1 MSKDAKYKNG
11 DISKNT
17 ITNMYN
23 KIPKSLLDNVDNPTY
38 ELHKLKLPFRGVV
51 VSPSGSGKTNLVV
64 NLIALFSSGKIGT
77 FSDITILTKNK
88 DEPLYK
94 FLELKSPSII
104 IKEGIHHL
112 PELDKYDK
120 SSNHLVILDDLV
132 LAKDQSGICEYY
144 IRCRK
149 KNVSCLYLSQSFYK
163 IPKLIRSNSNYLFI
177 LKIGGKRDLNL
188 ILSEMSLSTPKE
200 TLLKMYDYATK
211 DKFNFLLVDVD
222 ESEEKRFRHNFLEV
236 LSVSDFQ

>member
-1 MSKDAKYKNG
+1 MPKSKDD
-11 DISKNT
+11 DINKNT

-23 KIPKSLLDNVDNPTY
+23 KIPKTLLDNVDNPNFN
-38 ELHKLKLPFRGVV
+38 LHKLKIPFRAVV
-51 VSPSGSGKTNLVV
+51 VAPSGSGKTNLVV
-64 NLIALFSSGKIGT
+64 NLIALFSKGKGT
-77 FSDITILTKNK
+77 YVSITILTKNK

-104 IKEGIHHL
+104 IKEGIHNL

-120 SSNHLVILDDLV
+120 SANHLVILDDLV

-149 KNVSCLYLSQSFYK
+149 KNVSVMYLSQSFYK

-222 ESEEKRFRHNFLEV
+222 ESEENRFRHNFLEI
-236 LSVSDFQ
+236 LNPADFQ